1 MAPHPIS
8 ELYDEMYTLYREGRY
23 TREDFERLWPQMVEI
38 ARKNNDWDLLSTV
51 RLLTPQEWL
60 RDAWQKALAESRAAE
75 KNPV

>member
-1 MAPHPIS
+1 
-8 ELYDEMYTLYREGRY
+8 MYILYREGRY

-60 RDAWQKALAESRAAE
+60 RDAWQKVLAESRAGT
-75 KNPV
+75 